1 MYLSGIIYCNKAYLI
16 TPTSLSAKQF
26 VGGTKIY
33 YYSLFVDNEYSQ
45 SWVKIKCILFTRVL
59 FVLVE
64 EINI

>member
-1 MYLSGIIYCNKAYLI
+1 MVLF
-16 TPTSLSAKQF
+16 AKQF